1 MKSKAFA
8 LSGVAI
14 AAIGLAGCSSLGQSS
29 GFARTT
35 PDEFNVVTK
44 PPLVVPPEYAL
55 RPPAVGA
62 VLPRE
67 LQDTGNP
74 GRTILFGQDLGTDAS
89 QGELALVAAA
99 GAAAA
104 DPSVRTQVDFE
115 NAQIMRKPDSIV
127 GQIFDFVPLSN
138 TSTDAEGNPLDADA
152 EAERLRQIDSVNS
165 ATGGGTIV
173 IEYGEAGFKLP
184 GT

>member
-14 AAIGLAGCSSLGQSS
+14 AAMGVAGCSSLGQSS

-55 RPPAVGA
+55 RPPESGA

-67 LQDTGNP
+67 LQDTGSP
-74 GRTILFGQDLGTDAS
+74 GRTILFGQDLGSDAS
-89 QGELALVAAA
+89 AGEIALVSAA
-99 GAAAA
+99 GAAAT
-104 DPSVRTQVDFE
+104 DPTVRPRVDYE
-115 NAQIMRKPDSIV
+115 SAQIIRKPDSLV
-127 GQIFDFVPLSN
+127 AQIFDFVPLSN

-152 EAERLRQIDSVNS
+152 EAARLRQIESVNS
-165 ATGGGTIV
+165 ATGGGAVI